1 MGSKQQSRRYALAT
15 VFVFVLVAAAAGC
28 GGGSD
33 ESSEE
38 TTETTGGTPT
48 QTITIDE
55 SEYKLDPAT
64 VNLDAAGTYEFEV
77 VNKGTIVHALEIEG
91 GDLEEETEPIPA
103 GESATLTVSL
113 ADDTTYELYCPIDSH
128 ADQGMK
134 GSIVVG
140 TGGSSTSSDDDDESS
155 SGY

>member
-1 MGSKQQSRRYALAT
+1 VESNHHRRYTLAALVA
-15 VFVFVLVAAAAGC
+15 VVLVAAAAGC

-33 ESSEE
+33 ESSEPAGG
-38 TTETTGGTPT
+38 TTATPT

-64 VNLDAAGTYEFEV
+64 VNLDKAGTYEFEA
-77 VNKGTIVHALEIEG
+77 VNNGTIDHALEIEG
-91 GDLEEETEPIPA
+91 GDLEEETDTIAP
-103 GESATLTVSL
+103 GQSATLTVTL
-113 ADDTTYELYCPIDSH
+113 ADDTTYELYCPIGSH

-140 TGGSSTSSDDDDESS
+140 TGGSSSSSDDDESS
-155 SGY
+155 GGY